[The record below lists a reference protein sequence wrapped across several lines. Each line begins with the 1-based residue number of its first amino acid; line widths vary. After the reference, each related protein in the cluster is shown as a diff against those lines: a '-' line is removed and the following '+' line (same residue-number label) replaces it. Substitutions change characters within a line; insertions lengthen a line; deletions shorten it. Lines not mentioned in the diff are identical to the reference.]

1 MNETTPESKV
11 SPAAVN
17 DNPVQR
23 KASFGATMKAV
34 FWSFFGVRKK
44 SDYER
49 DAAQLNPV
57 HVLVAGVIGALLF
70 IGILVTIVR
79 IVVAK

>member
-1 MNETTPESKV
+1 MNEPRATK
-11 SPAAVN
+11 
-17 DNPVQR
+17 R
-23 KASFGATMKAV
+23 KASFVATVKAV

-44 SDYER
+44 SDYEQ

-57 HVLVAGVIGALLF
+57 HVLIAGVIGALVF
-70 IGILVTIVR
+70 IATLVIIVK